1 MAEMTWSPRAVD
13 EFDEIRRYIA
23 KSSESTSRQVVQ
35 DVLQIVEQIR
45 SQPLSGNMVNEYN
58 RADVRE
64 RLSGSYRI
72 IYRVINDDLVE
83 IVTIRRGARRLPRR
97 LPF

>member
-1 MAEMTWSPRAVD
+1 
-13 EFDEIRRYIA
+13 
-23 KSSESTSRQVVQ
+23 VQ

-45 SQPLSGNMVNEYN
+45 GQPLSGSMVGEYK

-72 IYRVINDDLVE
+72 IYRVISNDLIE
-83 IVTIRRGARRLPRR
+83 IVTIRVVQRRLPRR